1 MSASGS
7 MTFLIA
13 STGVDPDIYYDVL
26 DSELEDGIYDKYLP
40 HLTSYTTSKD
50 DNVGGRP
57 KTDNPSENTLKSQTN
72 NGNATQAIIISW
84 NRGKLYGCWI
94 ILLLLSPTS

>member
-1 MSASGS
+1 MMKDLYMSASGS

-72 NGNATQAIIISW
+72 NGNAIP
-84 NRGKLYGCWI
+84 
-94 ILLLLSPTS
+94 SPSDNN

>member
-40 HLTSYTTSKD
+40 HLTSYTTSKMIMLVAD
-50 DNVGGRP
+50 
-57 KTDNPSENTLKSQTN
+57 LKQ
-72 NGNATQAIIISW
+72 IIHLKIH
-84 NRGKLYGCWI
+84 
-94 ILLLLSPTS
+94 